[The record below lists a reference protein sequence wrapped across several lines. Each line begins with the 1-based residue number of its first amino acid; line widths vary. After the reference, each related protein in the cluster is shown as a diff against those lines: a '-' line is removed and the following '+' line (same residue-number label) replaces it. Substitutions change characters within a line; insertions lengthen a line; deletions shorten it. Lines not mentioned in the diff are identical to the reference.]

1 MPNAVTA
8 AGKRTLKSNHSRL
21 VGKDACMKVWI
32 YGRDEREICAMF
44 AYCVGNSDT
53 IIGLSVQKSVM
64 SFFPQGGL
72 TQPMQAAMRGE
83 LDRLL
88 LSDIALLGDEAEQI
102 CEMKKAFASYQVSIK
117 SASNSDSS
125 SS

>member
-1 MPNAVTA
+1 M
-8 AGKRTLKSNHSRL
+8 R
-21 VGKDACMKVWI
+21 VWI
-32 YGRDEREICAMF
+32 YGRNEQDICSLLEH
-44 AYCVGNSDT
+44 CVDNADT
-53 IIGLSVQKSVM
+53 IIGFYTQAVTSH
-64 SFFPQGGL
+64 FPQSGL
-72 TQPMQAAMRGE
+72 AQPMQAAMRGE

>member
-1 MPNAVTA
+1 M
-8 AGKRTLKSNHSRL
+8 R
-21 VGKDACMKVWI
+21 VWI
-32 YGRDEREICAMF
+32 YGRSEQDICSMLEH
-44 AYCVGNSDT
+44 CVDNADAIVGFST
-53 IIGLSVQKSVM
+53 QAVTSH
-64 SFFPQGGL
+64 FPQGGL
-72 TQPMQAAMRGE
+72 AQPMQAAMRGE

-102 CEMKKAFASYQVSIK
+102 CEMKRAFASYQVSIK

>member
-1 MPNAVTA
+1 M
-8 AGKRTLKSNHSRL
+8 R
-21 VGKDACMKVWI
+21 VWI
-32 YGRDEREICAMF
+32 YGRNEQDICSLLEH
-44 AYCVGNSDT
+44 CVDNADT
-53 IIGLSVQKSVM
+53 IIGFSTQAVTSH
-64 SFFPQGGL
+64 FPQGGWAH
-72 TQPMQAAMRGE
+72 TMQAAMRGE

-88 LSDIALLGDEAEQI
+88 LSDIAILGDEAEQI

>member
-1 MPNAVTA
+1 MLKRCVDNA
-8 AGKRTLKSNHSRL
+8 
-21 VGKDACMKVWI
+21 
-32 YGRDEREICAMF
+32 
-44 AYCVGNSDT
+44 DT
-53 IIGLSVQKSVM
+53 IIGFSTQAVTSH
-64 SFFPQGGL
+64 FPQGGL
-72 TQPMQAAMRGE
+72 AQPMQAAMRGE

-102 CEMKKAFASYQVSIK
+102 CEMKEAFASYQVSIK

>member
-1 MPNAVTA
+1 M
-8 AGKRTLKSNHSRL
+8 R
-21 VGKDACMKVWI
+21 VWI
-32 YGRDEREICAMF
+32 YGRNEQDICSLLEH
-44 AYCVGNSDT
+44 CVDNADT
-53 IIGLSVQKSVM
+53 IIGFSTQAVTSH
-64 SFFPQGGL
+64 FPQSGL
-72 TQPMQAAMRGE
+72 AQPMQAAMRGE

-102 CEMKKAFASYQVSIK
+102 CEVKKAFASYQVSIK

>member
-1 MPNAVTA
+1 M
-8 AGKRTLKSNHSRL
+8 R
-21 VGKDACMKVWI
+21 VWI
-32 YGRDEREICAMF
+32 YGRNEQDICSMLEH
-44 AYCVGNSDT
+44 CVDNADT
-53 IIGLSVQKSVM
+53 IIGFSTQAVTGH
-64 SFFPQGGL
+64 FPQGGL
-72 TQPMQAAMRGE
+72 AQPMQAAMRGE